1 MRKRKRLLSLF
12 LSFVLILSLSESA
25 FGTNGFITTKPAP
38 ALTEKEQTSA
48 YDKPVIGKIEE
59 LEAYQTTETSISIH
73 WKAAK
78 NAENYGVY
86 IYNEKSGEYELTA
99 AETKNSAQ
107 IKSLKPGKVY
117 RFKVQGF
124 SEYNGETVLGQ
135 MSEPLIA
142 VTACKKVG
150 TIVTSGIEKSSIR
163 LSWSKVSGATSYEVW
178 LYDRENQRFSLNMIV
193 QTNTAEIKNLLQ
205 NTIYS
210 FKIRAVKEAQA
221 AVSYGKFSEIYSEFT
236 DTSGLPCT
244 KAQAA
249 KLYNKTV
256 NSAKSE
262 KNVKVAYTKQID
274 TKTVSCS
281 KNSLL
286 RTVKNI
292 MNLFSGKISPT
303 YNFSS
308 GKSAGVSLN
317 SILEPYGKNAT
328 IRGNDIKSFSVK
340 KESGKTVLTITL
352 KADKS
357 SYDGTTT
364 SQPPKNGRAVQVPSL
379 ETLRT
384 SPIKVKSA
392 QQSFKGTTLCAK
404 ISKSGRLESLKVSCN
419 ATISA
424 SCRVSTVNFKTVVG
438 YTLKEQYKMTY

>member
-1 MRKRKRLLSLF
+1 MNKGKRLLSLF
-12 LSFVLILSLSESA
+12 LSFVLMLSLSGSA

-38 ALTEKEQTSA
+38 ALTEKEKTSA
-48 YDKPVIGKIEE
+48 SQKPDIGKVEQ

-73 WKAAK
+73 WKAVK
-78 NAENYGVY
+78 DAENYGVY
-86 IYNEKSGEYELTA
+86 IYNEKSGDYELTA

-135 MSEPLIA
+135 MSDELIA
-142 VTACKKVG
+142 VTACKKVSG
-150 TIVTSGIEKSSIR
+150 IVTTNIEKSSIR

-178 LYDRENQRFSLNMIV
+178 IYDRENRRFSLNIIT
-193 QTNTAEIKNLLQ
+193 QTNTAEIKNLSK

-210 FKIRAVKEAQA
+210 FKVRAVKEAQS
-221 AVSYGKFSEIYSEFT
+221 AVSYGKFSGIYSEFT

-256 NSAKSE
+256 NNAKKE

-317 SILEPYGKNAT
+317 SILEPYGKNAS
-328 IRGNDIKSFSVK
+328 IRGNDIKSFSAK
-340 KESGKTVLTITL
+340 KENGKTVLKITL

-364 SQPPKNGRAVQVPSL
+364 SQPPKNGRAVKVPSL
-379 ETLRT
+379 ETLKT

-392 QQSFKGTTLCAK
+392 TQSFKGAVLSAK
-404 ISKSGRLESLKVSCN
+404 ISKNGKLENLSISCQ
-419 ATISA
+419 AEIAA
-424 SCRVSTVNFKTVVG
+424 SCRVATVNFKTVVG

>member
-1 MRKRKRLLSLF
+1 MNNSKRLLSLF
-12 LSFVLILSLSESA
+12 LSLVLIVSLSESA

-48 YDKPVIGKIEE
+48 SDKPVIGKIEE

-78 NAENYGVY
+78 DAENYGVY

-99 AETKNSAQ
+99 AEQKNNSQ
-107 IKSLKPGKVY
+107 IKSLESGKVY

-124 SEYNGETVLGQ
+124 AEYNGETVLGQ
-135 MSEPLIA
+135 MSEELIA
-142 VTACKKVG
+142 VTACKKVSG
-150 TIVTSGIEKSSIR
+150 IVTSGIEKSSIK
-163 LSWSKVSGATSYEVW
+163 LSWKKVSGATSYEVW
-178 LYDRENQRFSLNMIV
+178 MYDRDNQRFSLNMIV
-193 QTNTAEIKNLLQ
+193 QANTAEIKNLLQ

-210 FKIRAVKEAQA
+210 FKIRAVKQAQS

-256 NSAKSE
+256 NNAKAE
-262 KNVKVAYTKQID
+262 KDVKVSYSKQID

-292 MNLFSGKISPT
+292 MNLFSGEISPT
-303 YNFSS
+303 YTFSS

-317 SILEPYGKNAT
+317 SILEPYGKSAS
-328 IRGNDIKSFSVK
+328 IRGNDIKSFSAK
-340 KESGKTVLTITL
+340 KENGKTVLKIIL

-357 SYDGTTT
+357 SYDGVST
-364 SQPPKNGRAVQVPSL
+364 SQPPKNGRAVKVPSL

-392 QQSFKGTTLCAK
+392 EQAFQGAVLYAK
-404 ISKSGRLESLKVSCN
+404 ISKKGKLESLSISCE
-419 ATISA
+419 AEVSA

-438 YTLKEQYKMTY
+438 YTLTEQYKMTY